1 MASLLLRN
9 LFFTI
14 LQPGTAAVLIP
25 WLLLRGTGTPLV
37 PDNWNALH
45 FIGLL
50 LAIGGLTIMMI
61 CIWRFPSEGQGTIS
75 PVDPTRKLVTGG
87 LYRYSRNPIYVGVT
101 ILLLGEAIYFWS
113 WRLVVYAVLLFI
125 GFHIWVL
132 FHEEPRLRRVF
143 GAEYDEY
150 SARVRRWI

>member
-1 MASLLLRN
+1 MAWLFLRN

-25 WLLLRGTGTPLV
+25 WLLLRGTGTRLV
-37 PDNWNALH
+37 PDEWTALH
-45 FIGLL
+45 LVGLV
-50 LAIGGLTIMMI
+50 LAAIGLTIMMI

-87 LYRYSRNPIYVGVT
+87 LYKYSRNPIYVGVT
-101 ILLLGEAIYFWS
+101 ILLLGEAIYFLS
-113 WRLVVYAVLLFI
+113 WRLVVYAVVLLFV
-125 GFHIWVL
+125 FHIWIL
-132 FHEEPRLRRVF
+132 LHEEPRLRRVF

>member
-1 MASLLLRN
+1 MAWLLLRN

-14 LQPGTAAVLIP
+14 LQPGTAAVLGP
-25 WLLLRGTGTPLV
+25 WLVLRGTNAALV
-37 PDNWNALH
+37 PAEWTALH
-45 FIGLL
+45 FLGLL
-50 LAIGGLTIMMI
+50 LAIIGLTIMMI
-61 CIWRFPSEGQGTIS
+61 CIWRFPAEGQGTIS

-101 ILLLGEAIYFWS
+101 ILLLGEAIYFLS
-113 WRLVVYAVLLFI
+113 WRLVVYAVVLLI
-125 GFHIWVL
+125 VFHIWIL
-132 FHEEPRLRRVF
+132 LHEEPRLRRVF